1 MTIID
6 TSALLAFFRADDPHH
21 EAVAAAVASTTMPV
35 LSPFVIAELDYLVAT
50 RFGVRAETAV
60 LAEIASGNF
69 ELPIITA
76 ADLIVCRRLI
86 EQYVDLAPG
95 LTDTSLVVLA
105 DRYGTRRILTLD
117 RWHFTTMRGLDG
129 RPFDLLP

>member
-1 MTIID
+1 VTIID

-21 EAVAAAVASTTMPV
+21 EAVAAAMASTTMPV
-35 LSPFVIAELDYLVAT
+35 LSPFVIAELDHLVAT

-69 ELPIITA
+69 DLPIITA

-105 DRYGTRRILTLD
+105 DRYATRRILTLD
-117 RWHFTTMRGLDG
+117 RPHFTTMRALDG